1 MANSATMINE
11 DMTSAGIDNFPSLD
25 GKGYNTSF
33 VTGFEVFDNGDPEKV
48 RIAKDFLRY
57 FMSSEELMN
66 YAQIGIP
73 ASNAT
78 AERVSRHIFMQ
89 EAYTANMANTVDFTA
104 NNPNWRGVRDIF
116 YIHIHELLAG
126 TITPQEAARR
136 LMRIATRR
144 LMRAGQ
150 TVSCTNKQEV
160 QNGLPHSV
168 TAPVLF
174 RSVFKWFR
182 VLPDPA
188 SERSAAEL
196 HRRFSCGS
204 SVRAQRC

>member
-1 MANSATMINE
+1 
-11 DMTSAGIDNFPSLD
+11 
-25 GKGYNTSF
+25 
-33 VTGFEVFDNGDPEKV
+33 V

-104 NNPNWRGVRDIF
+104 NNPNWRGVRDVF

-126 TITPQEAARR
+126 TITPQEAAEA
-136 LMRIATRR
+136 IDADCNAAID
-144 LMRAGQ
+144 AGWAN
-150 TVSCTNKQEV
+150 S
-160 QNGLPHSV
+160 
-168 TAPVLF
+168 
-174 RSVFKWFR
+174 
-182 VLPDPA
+182 
-188 SERSAAEL
+188 EL
-196 HRRFSCGS
+196 HE
-204 SVRAQRC
+204 